1 MRLLVGGALVAV
13 VSALP
18 ACGGSG
24 GEVGADSGVGVT
36 SPADASFDASSPDS
50 AWPIGSSDAA
60 TDAVTEPVADAASD
74 ALPPPFDAGPTASNI
89 KHVVLIVQENH
100 TFDTYFGRYCTAPA
114 GSNPTCTTGPS
125 CCEAAPDKEASGG
138 APATLDDTLN
148 KNRDP
153 NHSQQC
159 EQTEMNLGKM
169 DRYVTGT
176 SCSNAQN
183 FAIAPSSVVKTYHD
197 WAGSYA
203 LADRYFQP
211 IVGASSSNDMYF
223 AEARHVFTDNAYEP
237 LAQGHGCSYN
247 LNTIQYQSKTTIAD
261 LLLAGGHT
269 FSVYAQ
275 GYDKM
280 KAALLCP
287 AVPSDCAFGL
297 PTSPCVFDPS
307 DIPFEYYA
315 QFTDKPQ
322 FMRDYDHLADDVKHG
337 VLPTFSFVKA
347 LQYHDEHPGYGTTI
361 TAGID
366 FVKQTVDAIQASSF
380 ASDTLILLTWD
391 EGGGFYDHVSPP
403 PTSTVDSE
411 GYGTRVPL
419 LAIGPFARANT
430 VSHVTMEHS
439 SVVKF
444 LEYNFLGR
452 VTGQLGARDA
462 SVNNL
467 GSLLDPAKTGTVIP
481 SN

>member
-1 MRLLVGGALVAV
+1 MRLFSGDACASGCLTVLAFLGAG
-13 VSALP
+13 
-18 ACGGSG
+18 CGGS
-24 GEVGADSGVGVT
+24 
-36 SPADASFDASSPDS
+36 DAGTP
-50 AWPIGSSDAA
+50 
-60 TDAVTEPVADAASD
+60 TDAGGGVPDAASD
-74 ALPPPFDAGPTASNI
+74 GAPRLDAAGPSPDDAGLAPDGAVDGADPGPPPPLDAGPTASNI

-114 GSNPTCTTGPS
+114 GSSPTCTSGPS
-125 CCEAAPDKEASGG
+125 CCEAAPDKEPSGAG
-138 APATLDDTLN
+138 PVVLDDALN
-148 KNRDP
+148 KARDP

-176 SCSNAQN
+176 SCSSAQN
-183 FAIAPSSVVKTYHD
+183 FAIASDAVAKTYHD
-197 WAGSYA
+197 WASQYA

-223 AEARHVFTDNAYEP
+223 AQARYVFTDNTYEP

-247 LNTIQYQSKTTIAD
+247 LNTILYQGKTTIAD
-261 LLLAGGHT
+261 LLLGAGQT
-269 FSVYAQ
+269 FAVYAQ

-287 AVPSDCAFGL
+287 AVPSDCSFGL

-307 DIPFEYYA
+307 DIPFQYYDQLA
-315 QFTDKPQ
+315 DKPAY
-322 FMRDYDHLADDVKHG
+322 MRDYDRLADDLKHG
-337 VLPTFSFVKA
+337 VLPAFSYVKA

-361 TAGID
+361 SDGVA
-366 FVKQTVDAIQASSF
+366 FVKGTVDTILASSF

-391 EGGGFYDHVSPP
+391 EGGGFYDHVTPP
-403 PTSTVDSE
+403 PDSAVDQQ

-419 LAIGPFARANT
+419 LAIGPFARAGT
-430 VSHVTMEHS
+430 VSHVTLEHS

-444 LEYNFLGR
+444 LEYNFLGG
-452 VTGQLGARDA
+452 VTGQLAARDA
-462 SVNNL
+462 VVNNL
-467 GSLLDPAKTGTVIP
+467 GSLLDPAKTGATIP

>member
-13 VSALP
+13 VSALS
-18 ACGGSG
+18 ACGGSD
-24 GEVGADSGVGVT
+24 GEVGAEAGAAPSFDG
-36 SPADASFDASSPDS
+36 SFDASSPDS
-50 AWPIGSSDAA
+50 AWPIGSNDAGSDAPL
-60 TDAVTEPVADAASD
+60 EPAADAESD

-125 CCEAAPDKEASGG
+125 CCEAAPDKEPSGAS
-138 APATLDDTLN
+138 PQVLDDALN
-148 KNRDP
+148 NSHDP
-153 NHSQQC
+153 THSQQC

-176 SCSNAQN
+176 SCSDARN
-183 FAIAPSSVVKTYHD
+183 FAIAPASVMTTYHG
-197 WAGSYA
+197 WAGTYA

-223 AEARHVFTDNAYEP
+223 AEARHVFTDNTYEP

-247 LNTIQYQSKTTIAD
+247 LNTILYQSKTTIAD
-261 LLLAGGHT
+261 LLLAAGHT

-280 KAALLCP
+280 KAALFCP
-287 AVPSDCAFGL
+287 AVPSDCTFGL

-307 DIPFEYYA
+307 DIPFEYYS
-315 QFTDKPQ
+315 QLTDKPA

-347 LQYHDEHPGYGTTI
+347 LQYHDEHPGYGTSI
-361 TAGID
+361 TPGVD
-366 FVKQTVDAIQASSF
+366 FVKQTVDAILGSSF

-403 PTSTVDSE
+403 PTSTVDNE

-419 LAIGPFARANT
+419 LAIGPFARSNT

-462 SVNNL
+462 VVNNL

-481 SN
+481 AN